1 MSYANDHKNLNVERV
16 SLANM
21 EREIMELELQ
31 KTEYEQQLH
40 SNYFKTL
47 NELKSQLEQ
56 WESQYLISAPITGRL
71 SFFNERHEGD
81 FISAGERRKPS
92 WGNVQGDM
100 P

>member
-40 SNYFKTL
+40 SNYIKTL

-71 SFFNERHEGD
+71 SFFNELHEGD

>member
-1 MSYANDHKNLNVERV
+1 MVIVSFGAFFVGITCAVILIAFGNKNRFSSGL
-16 SLANM
+16 LALGLLGLAL
-21 EREIMELELQ
+21 IV
-31 KTEYEQQLH
+31 
-40 SNYFKTL
+40 

-71 SFFNERHEGD
+71 SFFNELHEGD